1 MNARDIVDTLLDR
14 RAYYAVIKRLNEEDK
29 QSAELL
35 TECMRHLIT
44 KFSATLD
51 ANEEHGLGRFQTLLN
66 DGQRWDA
73 ALLRNNVFKVANAFG
88 LKLPSSMFASQQP
101 TLAEAWG
108 PTLREW

>member
-1 MNARDIVDTLLDR
+1 MNGRDIVDLLLDR
-14 RAYYAVIKRLNEEDK
+14 RAYYAVIKRLNDEDK

-35 TECMRHLIT
+35 AECMRHLVT
-44 KFSATLD
+44 KFNAVLD
-51 ANEEHGLGRFQTLLN
+51 TNEEHGLARFQTLLN

-88 LKLPSSMFASQQP
+88 LRLPSSMFASAEP
-101 TLAEAWG
+101 TLVEAWG